1 MKELCSIP
9 EILHSDEIHEFLFFN
24 IEELSDE
31 EKAEIEE
38 KQRNLA
44 YAESN
49 LLELL
54 QCSKD
59 LLSTKE
65 GLGKLSLID

>member
-9 EILHSDEIHEFLFFN
+9 EVLHSEEIHEFLFFN
-24 IEELSDE
+24 VEELSDE
-31 EKAEIEE
+31 EKAELEE

-44 YAESN
+44 YAEST

-54 QCSKD
+54 QCSKN

-65 GLGKLSLID
+65 GVGK